1 MVTLGGGH
9 RPSTR
14 ASAKWRGHPPRHPL
28 RGSGL
33 RRFRFHALAPRS
45 RSLFPHRAI
54 LKKIDRAA
62 RGSPASILPVA
73 LERPRLFHRPPD
85 ASPRGRRLCPR
96 VGSQARPHA
105 RAAGPS
111 LRRPARQVRHSM
123 GPARRSL
130 LRLRKSRLAATRR
143 FHPQREKCVTPDLQS
158 HPRLAPGC
166 RLGENNQQRV
176 LLMPERAL
184 RLNGPSR
191 EIVERCDGKHTV
203 QQIIADLQKIYSKA
217 APQKVE
223 QDILGYLALLQKDR
237 ALDFE
242 T

>member
-1 MVTLGGGH
+1 MATLGGGH
-9 RPSTR
+9 RPSPR
-14 ASAKWRGHPPRHPL
+14 ARAKWRRHTPRHAL
-28 RGSGL
+28 CRSSL

-45 RSLFPHRAI
+45 RSLFPHRAL

-62 RGSPASILPVA
+62 HGSPASILSVA
-73 LERPRLFHRPPD
+73 LERTRLFHRPPD

-111 LRRPARQVRHSM
+111 PRRPACQVRHTM

-158 HPRLAPGC
+158 RPRLRSEEHTSELQSLAYLVC
-166 RLGENNQQRV
+166 RLLLEKKKKKNMKEHDKKQNNT
-176 LLMPERAL
+176 
-184 RLNGPSR
+184 
-191 EIVERCDGKHTV
+191 KKKT
-203 QQIIADLQKIYSKA
+203 
-217 APQKVE
+217 
-223 QDILGYLALLQKDR
+223 
-237 ALDFE
+237 